1 MDHSLHVFF
10 HVVLYALWFG
20 GYLSLWLVVLKLNPA
35 TDSAERAGQL
45 RAAARILVMAKGA
58 FILMLPMGLQ
68 LVENLGIMTLP
79 RAGATGAWIFAL
91 IWLSLS
97 WQGGH
102 GKGQEAKG
110 LRAAEW
116 VVEGAFVAIIGGAG
130 ILSLLSGAPAV
141 VPWLGGKL
149 VLFALALLAMILV
162 DTALQQ
168 LFRSATEDKAA
179 KTRFAL
185 AVPALA
191 LVSLGAAYLGVA
203 QPL

>member
-20 GYLSLWLVVLKLNPA
+20 GYLSLWLVVLKLSPDH
-35 TDSAERAGQL
+35 DSTQRASQL
-45 RAAARILVMAKGA
+45 KAAARILVMAKGA

-68 LVENLGIMTLP
+68 LVENLDLMALP

-91 IWLSLS
+91 IWLVLS

-102 GKGQEAKG
+102 GQSQESKG

-130 ILSLLSGAPAV
+130 ILSLLSGAPATV
-141 VPWLGGKL
+141 GWLGAKL
-149 VLFALALLAMILV
+149 VLFAAALLAMILV

-168 LFRSATEDKAA
+168 LFGSSTEDRAA
-179 KTRFAL
+179 RTRLAL

-203 QPL
+203 QPF